1 MSIQTLVKD
10 RALKVFQNLSPNR
23 YHVIHSY
30 PRTNLFQKLIY
41 AELCKLCD
49 VRPRTRPENETA
61 SVSASEPSTVTDW
74 DSLGWGK
81 ETSKHRRETPSKSV
95 YIGPRMVGRPNPA
108 KTSQFHQYRGLCTP
122 SFG

>member
-1 MSIQTLVKD
+1 MSIQTLVKE

-23 YHVIHSY
+23 YHVIHNY
-30 PRTNLFQKLIY
+30 PRDNLFQKLIY

-49 VRPRTRPENETA
+49 VRPRTEPDSETA

-81 ETSKHRRETPSKSV
+81 ETSKHKREAPKMY

-108 KTSQFHQYRGLCTP
+108 KTSQFHQHRRFLTP